1 MAKGRKISPEV
12 QQIIVRLSAILSKD
26 DIAINTGISTSA
38 IKRILRYFEEN
49 DSIPAD
55 AEKERQRLGRPRL
68 LRDEDVEVCISIHYR
83 FQPRSDDLPTT
94 SFYLKQFE
102 RRPTYIWMKY
112 GIDLQ

>member
-55 AEKERQRLGRPRL
+55 AGKERQRLGRPRL

-94 SFYLKQFE
+94 SFYLKPFE

-112 GIDLQ
+112 GIYLQ